1 MGSLISAFT
10 RSGKSE
16 MVKCLSSWSDE
27 RVGDFRI
34 ADCGELD
41 WCRGVAVIAA
51 HQSNYRGRIVERTLQ
66 FFGRSHCAL
75 VTGDTTQS
83 AVSASGRGLP
93 VMVMTLVTQPVTGY
107 CNGF

>member
-1 MGSLISAFT
+1 MGGWISAFT

-16 MVKCLSSWSDE
+16 MVKCLGSWFDE
-27 RVGDFRI
+27 WVGDFCV
-34 ADCGELD
+34 ADRGELD
-41 WCRGVAVIAA
+41 WCRGVAVIAT
-51 HQSNYRGRIVERTLQ
+51 HQSDDRGRVVKRTLQ

-83 AVSASGRGLP
+83 AISASGRGLP
-93 VMVMTLVTQPVTGY
+93 VMVMTLVAQPVTGY